1 MPIGIE
7 GFYLVALAALILAG
21 EHGVGERPP
30 LLFKIAGQTL
40 LERLFRQVKAAGAN
54 HIVLLV
60 TALPADILAIVD
72 RMSKEGLSIDLAR
85 NATDAADRIHP
96 DERVLVIDGPL
107 IVDQS
112 WFDRL
117 RDDAGSTL
125 LTVAQAGG
133 SAFERIDATDDWL
146 GLACLDGAVLR
157 STASQLGD
165 WALGPTLLRR
175 AVQMN
180 AKRLRFPIEGANLR
194 GVRPTTA
201 DDVAHAR
208 AALGDTRQVETD
220 GWLGAVLKTA
230 VLTPLSNAK
239 LVQNIS
245 YIRLEIL
252 SISLYIISFILIF
265 FTSPALSCFL
275 FAAAGL
281 PRLLAK
287 IVNALSISGRSI
299 AHHIDRARFF
309 GFPLLP
315 VAVAWTAPRG
325 DLWFAGLVLAGWTIS
340 QWGLIHRAP
349 ATGADCAGPVRND
362 AEGLAL
368 VLGVSS
374 ALGQVQIGLMFCAG
388 LLVAEQVLRQ
398 SKITGP

>member
-1 MPIGIE
+1 
-7 GFYLVALAALILAG
+7 VALAALILAG

-72 RMSKEGLSIDLAR
+72 QMSKDGLAIDLAR

-117 RDDAGSTL
+117 RDATGSTL
-125 LTVAQAGG
+125 LTVAQSGE
-133 SAFERIDATDDWL
+133 SAFERIDAKDDWL

-157 STASQLGD
+157 STASELGD

-201 DDVAHAR
+201 DDVALAR
-208 AALGDTRQVETD
+208 AALGSIGQIGTD
-220 GWLGAVLKTA
+220 GWLGAALKAA
-230 VLTPLSNAK
+230 VLTPLANAK

-245 YIRLEIL
+245 YFRLEIL
-252 SISLYIISFILIF
+252 SILLYILSFILILF
-265 FTSPALSCFL
+265 ISSTLSCFL
-275 FAAAGL
+275 FAAAGV

-287 IVNALSISGRSI
+287 IVNALSVSGRSI
-299 AHHIDRARFF
+299 AHHIDRVRLF

-315 VAVAWTAPRG
+315 CASAWTAPRG
-325 DLWFAGLVLAGWTIS
+325 DLWFAGLVLAGWTIT
-340 QWGLIHRAP
+340 QWSLIHRITAP
-349 ATGADCAGPVRND
+349 GAEVSGPVRND

-368 VLGVSS
+368 VLGLSS
-374 ALGQVQIGLMFCAG
+374 ALGQAQIGLMLCAG
-388 LLVAEQVLRQ
+388 LLVAEQFLGR

>member
-1 MPIGIE
+1 V
-7 GFYLVALAALILAG
+7 YVVALAALILAG

-60 TALPADILAIVD
+60 TALPADILGIVD
-72 RMSKEGLSIDLAR
+72 RMSTEGLSIDLAR

-107 IVDQS
+107 IIDQS

-117 RDDAGSTL
+117 RDAPGSTL
-125 LTVAQAGG
+125 LTVAQSGE
-133 SAFERIDATDDWL
+133 SAFERIDAKDDWL

-157 STASQLGD
+157 STASELGD

-180 AKRLRFPIEGANLR
+180 AKRLRFSIEGANLR

-201 DDVAHAR
+201 DDVARAR
-208 AALGDTRQVETD
+208 AALGSMAQIETD
-220 GWLGAVLKTA
+220 GWFGAALKTA
-230 VLTPLSNAK
+230 ILTPLSNAK
-239 LVQNIS
+239 LMQNIS
-245 YIRLEIL
+245 YIRLESL
-252 SISLYIISFILIF
+252 SILLYIISFIFILF
-265 FTSPALSCFL
+265 ASSALSCFL
-275 FAAAGL
+275 FAAAGM

-287 IVNALSISGRSI
+287 IVNALSVSGRSI
-299 AHHIDRARFF
+299 AQHIDRARLF

-315 VAVAWTAPRG
+315 CASAWTAPRG
-325 DLWFAGLVLAGWTIS
+325 ELWLAGLVLAGWIIT
-340 QWGLIHRAP
+340 QWGLIHSSPTSDAYSS
-349 ATGADCAGPVRND
+349 GPMRND

-368 VLGVSS
+368 VLGLSS
-374 ALGQVQIGLMFCAG
+374 VFGQAQIGLLLCAG
-388 LLVAEQVLRQ
+388 LLVAEHVLRQ